1 MAFGIMET
9 FGEIGVGLLVVARWQ
24 ATLHD
29 DMTIIKLHTKDL
41 RRILWSTITGKDSTM

>member
-9 FGEIGVGLLVVARWQ
+9 FGEFGVGLLVVARWQ

-29 DMTIIKLHTKDL
+29 DMTIINYT
-41 RRILWSTITGKDSTM
+41 RRIKGVYCGLP